1 MIISSKLFSS
11 CIRFVP
17 SNRQCQN
24 KSQHASSYIV
34 IKFISDASPGEI
46 QEVKVFR
53 HVSTAGLF
61 SSIPDA
67 SNRNPTDPGNN
78 HFSILGQLE
87 KFRNLDGD
95 FHFKLCYPEVTTGKD
110 GGNCNEW
117 IQSSNPT
124 REKIIT
130 GFRPISL
137 AFEKNG
143 ANQPWGGLGPS
154 DQGQGVM
161 DDDPLSGLWYMSI
174 GTIQQYKG
182 YRIPGPKD
190 HRAVTQVE
198 LFVYKGKQYTHI
210 FNNHVLILI
219 IVSEPDGS
227 QDWGCQRAIF
237 PHTSDNDFYGVMAAP
252 VETRVQLPQP
262 TLVSRLQIV
271 SNPDQPNFTQLG
283 IEVIFT
289 NH

>member
-1 MIISSKLFSS
+1 MLVLICFLQKGRIIL
-11 CIRFVP
+11 
-17 SNRQCQN
+17 
-24 KSQHASSYIV
+24 
-34 IKFISDASPGEI
+34 FISVASPGDI

-67 SNRNPTDPGNN
+67 FRSNPTDPSNN

-110 GGNCNEW
+110 GEKCNEW

-124 REKIIT
+124 REKIIK

-154 DQGQGVM
+154 DQSQGVM
-161 DDDPLSGLWYMSI
+161 DDDPLGSLWFMSI
-174 GTIQQYKG
+174 GTVLKYIGHK
-182 YRIPGPKD
+182 IPGPRG

-198 LFVYKGKQYTHI
+198 LFVYKGKQDTHTNNFQSCTYTCNCFRKGWI
-210 FNNHVLILI
+210 PRLGM
-219 IVSEPDGS
+219 SES
-227 QDWGCQRAIF
+227 NIS
-237 PHTSDNDFYGVMAAP
+237 PH
-252 VETRVQLPQP
+252 L
-262 TLVSRLQIV
+262 
-271 SNPDQPNFTQLG
+271 
-283 IEVIFT
+283 
-289 NH
+289 